1 MEAACCMLLFELL
14 LVLLL
19 FDAFREG
26 AIGGLPAPNKWSF
39 DPLRS
44 IRN

>member
-1 MEAACCMLLFELL
+1 MLLFELL
-14 LVLLL
+14 LAVLMLLL

-26 AIGGLPAPNKWSF
+26 ATGGLPAPNKWSF